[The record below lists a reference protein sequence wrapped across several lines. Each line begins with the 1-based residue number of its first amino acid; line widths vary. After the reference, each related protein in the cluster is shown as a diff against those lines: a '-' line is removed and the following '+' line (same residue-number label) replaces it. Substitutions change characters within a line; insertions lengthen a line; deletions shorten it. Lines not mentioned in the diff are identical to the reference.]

1 MLGPFG
7 TKVMSLRK
15 VQGHPTYMSQLQAL
29 VHAGKIQVQM
39 TSDILAEED
48 VKYLDAPLTGEVWLT
63 RDIFTNPAAADV
75 NGIKVSFAAP
85 AAITNYSGTDLDGV
99 VGAGELD
106 FARNITVTGTA
117 GALEALTG
125 KTMVFTGVD
134 RDGQAIS
141 ESLVVAARAG
151 GESGTDAGVHAFK
164 RISNIYVPA
173 DASGTPGS
181 YEIGFGTKLGL
192 SRPLT
197 QGGLLKEFTDNA
209 APGGPATLVLSPTA
223 MPNGTVEFFTAPNAA
238 HDYVVYYIPG

>member
-7 TKVMSLRK
+7 TKIMPLRK

-29 VHAGKIQVQM
+29 VHAGKIQVQL
-39 TSDILAEED
+39 TSDILAEDD

-63 RDIFTNPAAADV
+63 RDIFTNPALADV
-75 NGIKVSFAAP
+75 NAIKVSFAAP
-85 AAITNYSGTDLDGV
+85 AVATSYNGVTLDGV

-117 GALEALTG
+117 GALEALTQ

-134 RDGQAIS
+134 RDGQAMS
-141 ESLVVAARAG
+141 ESLVVTARAG
-151 GESGTDAGVHAFK
+151 GASGTDAGIHSFK

-173 DASGTPGS
+173 DISATPGS
-181 YEIGFGTKLGL
+181 YEIGFGVKLGL

-197 QGGLLKEFTDNA
+197 QGGLVKEFTDNA
-209 APGGPATLVLSPTA
+209 TPGGAATVVLSPTA
-223 MPNGTVEFFTAPNAA
+223 MPNGSVQFNTAPDGT
-238 HDYVVYYIPG
+238 HDYVVYFIPG